1 MCWLLLLRVKS
12 KGRLK
17 NREGNT
23 DVEHYPTELIQLQ
36 MLLMLVIF

>member
-17 NREGNT
+17 NREGNI
-23 DVEHYPTELIQLQ
+23 DVEYYFIELI
-36 MLLMLVIF
+36 